1 VPAIYALRDF
11 VDAGG
16 LVSYGPSWHDAWRLA
31 GTYVGRILNGDKPSD
46 LPVQQSTRIETVLNL
61 KTATALGIQFPPNI
75 LALADAVVE

>member
-1 VPAIYALRDF
+1 
-11 VDAGG
+11 
-16 LVSYGPSWHDAWRLA
+16 VSYGPSWHDAWRLA